1 MINPMPRLIRTAE
14 DPALQEA
21 FAVFADQMWDLF
33 ELANAD
39 IPVELRLTTST
50 GQVLYLAARPA
61 AVPGSAGNVTA
72 LRHVLEMILLTPG
85 LHPEAVILAR
95 HGLTLTAGDATA
107 RLTVEPSRPERES
120 YRWPKWSL
128 RFGAQGSDPESEE

>member
-1 MINPMPRLIRTAE
+1 MIDPMPRLIRTAE

-33 ELANAD
+33 ELANAGS
-39 IPVELRLTTST
+39 PVELRLTTST

-61 AVPGSAGNVTA
+61 TVPGSAGNVTA

-85 LHPEAVILAR
+85 LHPEAAILAR
-95 HGLTLTAGDATA
+95 HGLKLTSDDVTA
-107 RLTVEPSRPERES
+107 RLTVEAPPPKRSRFYLDWTAHLRPHRDDQES
-120 YRWPKWSL
+120 
-128 RFGAQGSDPESEE
+128 GE